1 MCLKFLLESNPVN
14 QKLVS
19 SLEAREVVSGPTGD
33 DAMNRMG
40 VNVRVGEDGKVKVSS
55 NGTAPQARP
64 SRPQDRAAATSSS
77 LEDEAAAHQK
87 LEKLDLSD
95 DGGGSGEQADPQN
108 HGEDDFM

>member
-55 NGTAPQARP
+55 NGSAPQARP
-64 SRPQDRAAATSSS
+64 TRHQDRAAVTSSS
-77 LEDEAAAHQK
+77 LEDKAPHQK
-87 LEKLDLSD
+87 LEELDLSD
-95 DGGGSGEQADPQN
+95 DGGDSEQVDPQN